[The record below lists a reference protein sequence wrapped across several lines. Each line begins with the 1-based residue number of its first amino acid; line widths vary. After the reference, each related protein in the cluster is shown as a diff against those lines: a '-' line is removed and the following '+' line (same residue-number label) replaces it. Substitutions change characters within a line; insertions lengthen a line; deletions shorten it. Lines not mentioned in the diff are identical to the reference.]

1 MTDTGNNEGP
11 KEEEMKGKEVVYSFK
26 SDLRDTGGDV
36 PLVMSAWGALE
47 VAFGLNGKKAGWKE
61 RKNEGSLMQ
70 KNVLRAQDKVPV
82 FLWL

>member
-36 PLVMSAWGALE
+36 PLVMSA
-47 VAFGLNGKKAGWKE
+47 
-61 RKNEGSLMQ
+61 
-70 KNVLRAQDKVPV
+70 
-82 FLWL
+82 